1 MQSRST
7 VQTIRP
13 PVTNTLVRTNSRSR
27 GSDVLWRNLWSLTI
41 SELVGPALFREGM
54 TVTEGG
60 VCPKQEQNIATAA
73 VVLRARDAIEEKEE

>member
-1 MQSRST
+1 
-7 VQTIRP
+7 
-13 PVTNTLVRTNSRSR
+13 
-27 GSDVLWRNLWSLTI
+27 
-41 SELVGPALFREGM
+41 M